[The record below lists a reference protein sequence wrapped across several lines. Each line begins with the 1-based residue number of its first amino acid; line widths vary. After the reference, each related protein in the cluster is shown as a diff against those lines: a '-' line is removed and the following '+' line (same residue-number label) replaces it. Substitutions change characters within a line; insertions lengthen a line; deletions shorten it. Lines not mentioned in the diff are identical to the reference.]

1 MTYLN
6 TDALP
11 AKHVVEAAVKD
22 PVMTDYTRFVISA
35 PDTLI
40 IVSKIVAD
48 KRISSKEDEPG
59 LWLEQAEF
67 PLIALPWIVKTIE
80 EKFWQLPSQG
90 GLPNDVLHV
99 DGTIA
104 GEELRIRHVPKCSDD
119 GEKGIKLQNLSRTA
133 VNGRGNSQSVL
144 LPNKLLQQA
153 GLLQMF
159 KNLCSKNNLPY
170 PDVK

>member
-1 MTYLN
+1 MAYLN

-11 AKHVVEAAVKD
+11 ANHVVEAAVQD

-40 IVSKIVAD
+40 ILSKIVAD

-67 PLIALPWIVKTIE
+67 PLIALPWIVKTVE
-80 EKFWQLPSQG
+80 DKFWQLPTHGS
-90 GLPNDVLHV
+90 LANDVLHI

-104 GEELRIRHVPKCSDD
+104 GEQLRIRHVPKCSDD
-119 GEKGIKLQNLSRTA
+119 GETGIKLQNLSRPA
-133 VNGRGNSQSVL
+133 VNGRANIQSVL
-144 LPNKLLQQA
+144 LPNKLLRQT
-153 GLLQMF
+153 GLLHML
-159 KNLCSKNNLPY
+159 KNLCNKKNLSY

>member
-11 AKHVVEAAVKD
+11 AYYVVEAVVQD

-35 PDTLI
+35 PNTLI
-40 IVSKIVAD
+40 ILSKIVAD

-67 PLIALPWIVKTIE
+67 PLIALPWVVKTIE
-80 EKFWQLPSQG
+80 VKFWQLPSQG

-99 DGTIA
+99 DGGFA
-104 GEELRIRHVPKCSDD
+104 GEELKIKHIPKCSDD
-119 GEKGIKLQNLSRTA
+119 GEKGIKLQNLSRIT
-133 VNGRGNSQSVL
+133 VNGRGTSQSVL
-144 LPNKLLQQA
+144 LPNKLLQQS